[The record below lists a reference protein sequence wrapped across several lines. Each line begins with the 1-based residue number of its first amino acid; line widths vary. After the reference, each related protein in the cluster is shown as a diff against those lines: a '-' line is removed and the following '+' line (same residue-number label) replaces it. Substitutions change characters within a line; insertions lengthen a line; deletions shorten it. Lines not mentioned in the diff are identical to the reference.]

1 MTLIPFLPFQMENVN
16 QALKHNVYIKKK
28 KKKKNELEAQMAA
41 CTMSITAAV

>member
-1 MTLIPFLPFQMENVN
+1 MENVN
-16 QALKHNVYIKKK
+16 QAHKHNVYIKK